1 MSITNGYCTLQ
12 ELKVRLDITDS
23 DDDAILESN
32 IGAVSR
38 QIDGWCGRVFYARD
52 EQTRYYTAERNDYLV
67 VDDIQAESGSITSIK
82 TDGDGDRT
90 YEDTWA
96 TTDYDL
102 EPYNAENSDNPVYTY
117 IRPAPDGDYAFP
129 SVRKSVQIIGDFGYN
144 AVPATIK
151 EACLLQSERLFKRK
165 DAPFGVA
172 GGGPNAQMI
181 LIDKLD
187 GDVQLLISRYKRVV

>member
-67 VDDIQAESGSITSIK
+67 VDDIQAELAGQQV
-82 TDGDGDRT
+82 
-90 YEDTWA
+90 
-96 TTDYDL
+96 TT
-102 EPYNAENSDNPVYTY
+102 A
-117 IRPAPDGDYAFP
+117 RPGW
-129 SVRKSVQIIGDFGYN
+129 
-144 AVPATIK
+144 
-151 EACLLQSERLFKRK
+151 L
-165 DAPFGVA
+165 
-172 GGGPNAQMI
+172 
-181 LIDKLD
+181 
-187 GDVQLLISRYKRVV
+187 